1 VFRNKCSKSC
11 KLFALECVRVMYIS
25 AQIRCC
31 LWGSGK
37 KRMCGYADVATGK
50 MRMLMRRRIRILP
63 VVEMETVIA
72 NVSYQLKVKIVFKL
86 YQ

>member
-1 VFRNKCSKSC
+1 MSTTDKY
-11 KLFALECVRVMYIS
+11 RVEE
-25 AQIRCC
+25 
-31 LWGSGK
+31 GSGK

-50 MRMLMRRRIRILP
+50 MRMVMRRRIRILP

>member
-1 VFRNKCSKSC
+1 
-11 KLFALECVRVMYIS
+11 
-25 AQIRCC
+25 
-31 LWGSGK
+31 
-37 KRMCGYADVATGK
+37 MCGYADVATGK